1 MTAIET
7 LKQWFSNLKKP
18 TQEQFWAWLDS
29 FWHKSEKIPMASV
42 EGLDKLVE
50 GTASAEQ
57 LSNHLN
63 DTQAHKV
70 LFDKKVDKVE
80 GKELSSNDF
89 TNEYKEK
96 LEGLHQVDISGLLPK
111 GDYTGTAQDLKK
123 QIDDKANKNHKH
135 SWGDIEGK
143 PNFSE
148 SIISKKFIKE
158 GSSDEYL
165 LTGGGGQI
173 SKADLVSSGMVISG
187 RNYLLNSNRFIS
199 SGILVEGFAL
209 SEEFKENLLDKKLV
223 TVSCYIEYNNLT
235 AITPKGRLGCEL
247 VISFSDNTVLYLGA
261 WKPVTTSD
269 IGKSFS
275 GRLSNVYSIPTDKQI
290 TRINFSGL
298 HIQCQATSFKI
309 GQPKVETGNKATDW
323 TPAPE
328 DFDFYKEQ
336 VDFSELKTFKN
347 RPAGSWGIR
356 LGGGGGIYVN
366 FPANS
371 SASSLEFF
379 KPNWYPATRIGVRN
393 SVDANRFNEDN
404 GEFRDLAWYN
414 DVIRAGV
421 KCSQNTTLQK
431 DLQNQVVFV
440 TNDCR
445 IELNQIQNM
454 GSVSFRKVFDYGTV
468 TFICTE
474 KNIIYTGDTTFTGK
488 KGSTAVVSICEND
501 CYIDIRN
508 I

>member
-1 MTAIET
+1 MTAKET

-57 LSNHLN
+57 LNNHLN

-123 QIDDKANKNHKH
+123 QIDDKADKNHKH
-135 SWGDIEGK
+135 SWGDIEGS
-143 PNFSE
+143 P
-148 SIISKKFIKE
+148 
-158 GSSDEYL
+158 
-165 LTGGGGQI
+165 
-173 SKADLVSSGMVISG
+173 ADLSEALKKAVGNLQIGG
-187 RNYLLNSNRFIS
+187 RNL
-199 SGILVEGFAL
+199 ILQSQQRITKTITSPGFVEIYNL
-209 SEEFKENLLDKKLV
+209 SQQLEIGKTYIFTYKNYKAKEVLFFLWNGSWEQSTQVYNGKPFEV
-223 TVSCYIEYNNLT
+223 TKQYNNLRAHT
-235 AITPKGRLGCEL
+235 NGETEYDFELLKLEKG
-247 VISFSDNTVLYLGA
+247 N
-261 WKPVTTSD
+261 
-269 IGKSFS
+269 
-275 GRLSNVYSIPTDKQI
+275 IP
-290 TRINFSGL
+290 
-298 HIQCQATSFKI
+298 
-309 GQPKVETGNKATDW
+309 TDW

-336 VDFSELKTFKN
+336 VDYSELKTFKR
-347 RPAGSWGIR
+347 RPSGSWGIR
-356 LGGGGGIYVN
+356 FGDGGGIYVN
-366 FPANS
+366 FSSNS

-379 KPNWYPATRIGVRN
+379 KPDWYPATRIGVRN
-393 SVDANRFNEDN
+393 SVDGSRFNDDN

-414 DVIRAGV
+414 DVIRVGV
-421 KCSQNTTLQK
+421 KCTQNTTLQK
-431 DLQNQVVFV
+431 DHQNQVVFV
-440 TNDCR
+440 TAPCS
-445 IELNQIQNM
+445 IELNAIENM
-454 GSVSFRKVFDYGTV
+454 GSVSFRKVFDDGTV
-468 TFICTE
+468 TFTCTG
-474 KNIIYTGDTTFTGK
+474 KDIIYTEINTFNGRD
-488 KGSTAVVSICEND
+488 GSTAVVSIYKNK

>member
-57 LSNHLN
+57 LRKHLN
-63 DTQAHKV
+63 DSNAHRA

-135 SWGDIEGK
+135 SWGDIEGS
-143 PNFSE
+143 PTDLDDAF
-148 SIISKKFIKE
+148 KKAV
-158 GSSDEYL
+158 GNL
-165 LTGGGGQI
+165 QI
-173 SKADLVSSGMVISG
+173 GG
-187 RNYLLNSNRFIS
+187 RNL
-199 SGILVEGFAL
+199 ILQSQQRITKTITSPGFVEIYNL
-209 SEEFKENLLDKKLV
+209 SQQLEIGKTYIFTYKNHKEKEVLFFLWNGSWEQSTQVYNGKPFEV
-223 TVSCYIEYNNLT
+223 TKQYNNLRAHT
-235 AITPKGRLGCEL
+235 NGETEYDFELLKLEKG
-247 VISFSDNTVLYLGA
+247 N
-261 WKPVTTSD
+261 
-269 IGKSFS
+269 
-275 GRLSNVYSIPTDKQI
+275 IP
-290 TRINFSGL
+290 
-298 HIQCQATSFKI
+298 
-309 GQPKVETGNKATDW
+309 TDW

-336 VDFSELKTFKN
+336 INYSELKTFKR
-347 RPAGSWGIR
+347 RPSGCWGVL
-356 LGGGGGIYVN
+356 LGNGGGIYVN
-366 FPANS
+366 FSSNS

-379 KPNWYPATRIGVRN
+379 KPDWYPSTRIGVRN

-468 TFICTE
+468 TFICTG

>member
-135 SWGDIEGK
+135 SWGDIEGS
-143 PNFSE
+143 PTDLDDAF
-148 SIISKKFIKE
+148 KKAV
-158 GSSDEYL
+158 GNL
-165 LTGGGGQI
+165 QI
-173 SKADLVSSGMVISG
+173 GG
-187 RNYLLNSNRFIS
+187 RNL
-199 SGILVEGFAL
+199 ILQSQQRITKTITSPGFVEIYNL
-209 SEEFKENLLDKKLV
+209 SQQLEIGKTYIFTYKNHKEKEVLFFLWNGSWEQSTQVYNGKPFEV
-223 TVSCYIEYNNLT
+223 TKQYNNLRAHT
-235 AITPKGRLGCEL
+235 NGETEYDFELLKLEKG
-247 VISFSDNTVLYLGA
+247 N
-261 WKPVTTSD
+261 
-269 IGKSFS
+269 
-275 GRLSNVYSIPTDKQI
+275 IP
-290 TRINFSGL
+290 
-298 HIQCQATSFKI
+298 
-309 GQPKVETGNKATDW
+309 TDW

-336 VDFSELKTFKN
+336 INYSELKTFKR
-347 RPAGSWGIR
+347 RPSGCWGVL
-356 LGGGGGIYVN
+356 LGNGGGIYVN
-366 FPANS
+366 FSSNS

-379 KPNWYPATRIGVRN
+379 KPDWYPSTRIGVRN

-421 KCSQNTTLQK
+421 KCTQNTTLQK
-431 DLQNQVVFV
+431 DHQNQVVFV
-440 TNDCR
+440 ANACS

-454 GSVSFRKVFDYGTV
+454 GSVSFRKVFDDGTV
-468 TFICTE
+468 TFTCTG
-474 KNIIYTGDTTFTGK
+474 KNIIYTGDTTFNGK
-488 KGSTAVVSICEND
+488 KGSTAVISIFEND

-508 I
+508 V

>member
-29 FWHKSEKIPMASV
+29 FWHKSEKIPIASV

-96 LEGLHQVDISGLLPK
+96 LERLHQVDISGLLPK

-123 QIDDKANKNHKH
+123 QIDDKADKNHKH
-135 SWGDIEGK
+135 SWGDIEGS
-143 PNFSE
+143 P
-148 SIISKKFIKE
+148 
-158 GSSDEYL
+158 
-165 LTGGGGQI
+165 
-173 SKADLVSSGMVISG
+173 ADLSEALKKAVGNLQIGG
-187 RNYLLNSNRFIS
+187 RNL
-199 SGILVEGFAL
+199 ILQSQQRITKTITSPGFVEIYNL
-209 SEEFKENLLDKKLV
+209 SQQLEIGKTYIFTYKNYKAKEVLFFLWNGSWEQSTQVYNGKPFEV
-223 TVSCYIEYNNLT
+223 TKQYNNLRAHT
-235 AITPKGRLGCEL
+235 NGETEYDFELLKLEKG
-247 VISFSDNTVLYLGA
+247 N
-261 WKPVTTSD
+261 
-269 IGKSFS
+269 
-275 GRLSNVYSIPTDKQI
+275 IP
-290 TRINFSGL
+290 
-298 HIQCQATSFKI
+298 
-309 GQPKVETGNKATDW
+309 TDW

-336 VDFSELKTFKN
+336 VDYSELKTFKR
-347 RPAGSWGIR
+347 RPSGSWGIR
-356 LGGGGGIYVN
+356 FGDGRGIYVN
-366 FPANS
+366 FSSNS

-379 KPNWYPATRIGVRN
+379 KPDWYPATRIGVRN
-393 SVDANRFNEDN
+393 SVDGSRFNDDN

-421 KCSQNTTLQK
+421 KCTQNTTLQK
-431 DLQNQVVFV
+431 DHQNQVVFV
-440 TNDCR
+440 TAPCS
-445 IELNQIQNM
+445 IELNAIENM
-454 GSVSFRKVFDYGTV
+454 GSVSFRKVFDDGIV
-468 TFICTE
+468 TFTCTG
-474 KNIIYTGDTTFTGK
+474 KNIIYTGDTTFNGK
-488 KGSTAVVSICEND
+488 KGSTAVISIFEND

>member
-123 QIDDKANKNHKH
+123 QIDDKADKNHKH
-135 SWGDIEGK
+135 SWEDIEGK

-148 SIISKKFIKE
+148 SITSKKFIKE

-165 LTGGGGQI
+165 LTGGGGQV
-173 SKADLVSSGMVISG
+173 SKADLVSSGFKGNLSPEE
-187 RNYLLNSNRFIS
+187 LN
-199 SGILVEGFAL
+199 
-209 SEEFKENLLDKKLV
+209 
-223 TVSCYIEYNNLT
+223 
-235 AITPKGRLGCEL
+235 
-247 VISFSDNTVLYLGA
+247 
-261 WKPVTTSD
+261 
-269 IGKSFS
+269 
-275 GRLSNVYSIPTDKQI
+275 
-290 TRINFSGL
+290 
-298 HIQCQATSFKI
+298 
-309 GQPKVETGNKATDW
+309 
-323 TPAPE
+323 
-328 DFDFYKEQ
+328 
-336 VDFSELKTFKN
+336 TFKYRDTGCWN
-347 RPAGSWGIR
+347 VTYPGGWG
-356 LGGGGGIYVN
+356 LYVN
-366 FPANS
+366 FKGAGS
-371 SASSLEFF
+371 TSSLEFL
-379 KPNWYPATRIGVRN
+379 KSNWYSWTRIGVRN
-393 SVDANRFNEDN
+393 SVDGARFNDDK
-404 GEFRDLAWYN
+404 GAFRDLAWFS
-414 DVIRAGV
+414 DVYREGA
-421 KCSQNTTLQK
+421 KCEGNTTLRV
-431 DLQNQVVFV
+431 DHQNQVIFV
-440 TNDCR
+440 TVACSID
-445 IELNQIQNM
+445 LSTIQNM
-454 GSVSFRKVFDYGTV
+454 GSVSFRKVFDGGNIIFT
-468 TFICTE
+468 CE
-474 KNIIYTGDTTFTGK
+474 GKNITYTSDIDFDGK
-488 KGSTAVVSICEND
+488 KGSTAVISIFEND

-508 I
+508 V

>member
-63 DTQAHKV
+63 DSNAHRA

-135 SWGDIEGK
+135 SWGDIEGS
-143 PNFSE
+143 PTDLDDAF
-148 SIISKKFIKE
+148 KKAV
-158 GSSDEYL
+158 GNL
-165 LTGGGGQI
+165 QI
-173 SKADLVSSGMVISG
+173 GG
-187 RNYLLNSNRFIS
+187 RNL
-199 SGILVEGFAL
+199 ILQSQQRITKTITSPGFVEIYNL
-209 SEEFKENLLDKKLV
+209 SQQLEIGKTYIFTYKNHKEKEVLFFLWNGSWEQSTQVYNGKPFEV
-223 TVSCYIEYNNLT
+223 TKQYNNLRAHT
-235 AITPKGRLGCEL
+235 NGETEYDFELLKLEKG
-247 VISFSDNTVLYLGA
+247 N
-261 WKPVTTSD
+261 
-269 IGKSFS
+269 
-275 GRLSNVYSIPTDKQI
+275 IP
-290 TRINFSGL
+290 
-298 HIQCQATSFKI
+298 
-309 GQPKVETGNKATDW
+309 TDW

-336 VDFSELKTFKN
+336 INYSELKTFKR
-347 RPAGSWGIR
+347 RPSGCWGVL
-356 LGGGGGIYVN
+356 LGNGGGIYVN
-366 FPANS
+366 FSSNS

-379 KPNWYPATRIGVRN
+379 KPDWYPSTRIGVRN

-468 TFICTE
+468 TFICTG